1 MKVWEIG
8 VGEGHQVRTEEFVD
22 SDVECYLFE
31 PNPISFEEV
40 EEKFK
45 DQNNFKLFNFALG
58 SENKTVDFYLAKG
71 SSFIDGYDSPE
82 LCGNPNAKFEK
93 QKVQVELK
101 DIRDIDDG
109 DIDTLY
115 IDTEGSEYDII
126 KSMVSRPEK
135 IVVEMHSFG
144 VGYKNPYY
152 DEISEWMMENNYAI
166 VSKGEDYEFEK
177 L

>member
-45 DQNNFKLFNFALG
+45 DQDNFKLFNFALG

-71 SSFIDGYDSPE
+71 SSFIDGYHCPE

-93 QKVQVELK
+93 QKVLSDLSLPGYSKQNCLSSKLRVISTK
-101 DIRDIDDG
+101 Q
-109 DIDTLY
+109 
-115 IDTEGSEYDII
+115 I
-126 KSMVSRPEK
+126 K
-135 IVVEMHSFG
+135 
-144 VGYKNPYY
+144 
-152 DEISEWMMENNYAI
+152 EIQLGHKW
-166 VSKGEDYEFEK
+166 